1 MRLSLLLLL
10 LIISGQV
17 LGQEMR
23 PVTQPD
29 SAVAAQAMAPNADT
43 VAAVHRLFAAKR
55 TRTLHFAIGTVG
67 VAAIG
72 GVLIGT
78 APSGWDGL
86 GQAVLGATL
95 VALVALPAV
104 VAEAVTAAGY
114 NKKSEWRTVE
124 EFHAHKLPRYLKRKL
139 KPKYFQEPQPAAPSR
154 G

>member
-1 MRLSLLLLL
+1 MRLLLLLLL

-17 LGQEMR
+17 LGQKMR

-43 VAAVHRLFAAKR
+43 VAAIHRLFAAKR
-55 TRTLHFAIGTVG
+55 KRTLHFAIGTVG
-67 VAAIG
+67 IAAIG
-72 GVLIGT
+72 GILIGT

-104 VAEAVTAAGY
+104 VAEAVTAASY
-114 NKKSEWRTVE
+114 NKKSERRTVE

-139 KPKYFQEPQPAAPSR
+139 KPKYFQVPQPTGPSR